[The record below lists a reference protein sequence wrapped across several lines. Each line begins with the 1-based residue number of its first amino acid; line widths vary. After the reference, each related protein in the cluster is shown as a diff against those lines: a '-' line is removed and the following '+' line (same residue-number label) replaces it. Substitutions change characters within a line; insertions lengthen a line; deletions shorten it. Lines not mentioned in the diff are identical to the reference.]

1 MKVIIIEDESL
12 LAKELKRTLL
22 SIKPDIDVIQVIKS
36 IKEGVKW
43 FDKKIDAD
51 LIFSDIQLIDGTSFE
66 LFKKVNITTPIIFT
80 TAYDE
85 FAIKA
90 FQLNSIDYLMKP
102 IAENDLIRSLNKFEN
117 FWELKNELSTE
128 VLNSLISKKSEIVY
142 KSNFLIRVGDQY
154 KQVNINEVSYFFA
167 EGNTIFLVQSNGK
180 KLIIDY
186 SLDQVMAELDPK
198 CFFRVNRQ
206 LIVSNSSIKEVHKYF
221 NSRLKLNIQPVFNT
235 NVLVTRSRVSDF
247 LLWMNS

>member
-235 NVLVTRSRVSDF
+235 DVLVTRSRVSDF

>member
-43 FDKKIDAD
+43 FDKKINVD

-235 NVLVTRSRVSDF
+235 DVLVTRSRVSDF